1 MKRADKTKGKKLS
14 RKDKKMGGFHKFLV
28 SILIILFLFFITLV
42 LLPQGNAYLR
52 SKTNSTPLDEVAMW
66 QIKGSLKK
74 DASSMSKEVLKT
86 IESVPSHEIIEATSS
101 QTKLENFLTKNT
113 KLTNEDIVI
122 IADELFHDEG
132 SKSILNEISAG
143 DWYAAQKK
151 ATELKSSGKI
161 KELYDRIVAQTHLSA
176 QAIQNEASKAFNEG
190 EEESYAN

>member
-1 MKRADKTKGKKLS
+1 MKRADKTKDKKLS

-28 SILIILFLFFITLV
+28 SILIILFLFFIALV

-143 DWYAAQKK
+143 DWYSAQKK

-161 KELYDRIVAQTHLSA
+161 KELYDRIVAQTNLSA

-190 EEESYAN
+190 EG

>member
-28 SILIILFLFFITLV
+28 SILIILFLFFIALV

-52 SKTNSTPLDEVAMW
+52 SKTNSTPLDEVSMW

-74 DASSMSKEVLKT
+74 DASNMSKEVLKV

-143 DWYAAQKK
+143 DWYSAQKK

-161 KELYDRIVAQTHLSA
+161 KELYDRIVAQTNLSA

-190 EEESYAN
+190 EG

>member
-28 SILIILFLFFITLV
+28 SILIILFLFFIALV

-74 DASSMSKEVLKT
+74 DASNTSKEVLKT

-143 DWYAAQKK
+143 DWYSAQKK

-161 KELYDRIVAQTHLSA
+161 KELYDRIVAQTNLSA

-190 EEESYAN
+190 EG

>member
-28 SILIILFLFFITLV
+28 SILIILFLFFIALV
-42 LLPQGNAYLR
+42 LLPQGNSYLR

-86 IESVPSHEIIEATSS
+86 IENVPSHEIIEATSS

-143 DWYAAQKK
+143 DWYSAQKK

-161 KELYDRIVAQTHLSA
+161 KELYNRIVAQTNLSA

-190 EEESYAN
+190 EG

>member
-28 SILIILFLFFITLV
+28 SILIILFLFFIALV
-42 LLPQGNAYLR
+42 LLPQGNSYLR

-86 IESVPSHEIIEATSS
+86 IENVPSHEIIEATSS

-143 DWYAAQKK
+143 DWYSAQKK

-161 KELYDRIVAQTHLSA
+161 KELYDRIVAQTNLSA

-190 EEESYAN
+190 EG

>member
-74 DASSMSKEVLKT
+74 DASNTSKEVLKT

-113 KLTNEDIVI
+113 KLTNENIVI

-143 DWYAAQKK
+143 DWYSAQKK
-151 ATELKSSGKI
+151 ATEMKSSGKI
-161 KELYDRIVAQTHLSA
+161 KELYDRIVAQTNLSA
-176 QAIQNEASKAFNEG
+176 QAIQDEASKAFNEG
-190 EEESYAN
+190 EG

>member
-1 MKRADKTKGKKLS
+1 MKRADKTKDKKLS

-28 SILIILFLFFITLV
+28 SILIILFLFFIALV

-74 DASSMSKEVLKT
+74 DASNTSKEVLKT

-143 DWYAAQKK
+143 DWYSAQKK

-161 KELYDRIVAQTHLSA
+161 KELYDRIVAQTNLSA

-190 EEESYAN
+190 EG

>member
-143 DWYAAQKK
+143 DWYSAQKK

-161 KELYDRIVAQTHLSA
+161 KELYDRIVAQTNLSA

-190 EEESYAN
+190 EG

>member
-28 SILIILFLFFITLV
+28 SILIILFLFFIALV

-74 DASSMSKEVLKT
+74 DASNMSKEVLKV

-143 DWYAAQKK
+143 DWYSAQKK
-151 ATELKSSGKI
+151 ATGLKSSGKI
-161 KELYDRIVAQTHLSA
+161 KELYDRIVAQTNLSA

-190 EEESYAN
+190 EG

>member
-143 DWYAAQKK
+143 DWYSAQKK
-151 ATELKSSGKI
+151 ATGLKSSGKI
-161 KELYDRIVAQTHLSA
+161 KELYDRIVAQTNLSA

-190 EEESYAN
+190 EG